1 MPLKDAQFI
10 EGMKFDKGEIANI
23 FNIPLHM
30 INELDRATFS
40 NIEQQ
45 ALDFIQNTLSPILI
59 QYEEEFSYKT
69 FSFNEQKRYYLKFN
83 LTSLLR
89 ADSKSRAEF
98 YKIML
103 DTGLSR
109 SIKY

>member
-1 MPLKDAQFI
+1 ML
-10 EGMKFDKGEIANI
+10 
-23 FNIPLHM
+23 
-30 INELDRATFS
+30 TFS

-103 DTGLSR
+103 DTGAF
-109 SIKY
+109 SINKVLILKIWMGLGNTVINIVLT